1 MFSTKWPCPSP
12 DTLNCYISSELGCE
26 SSLVYTWCTHW
37 IQHNQWPLF
46 MRCTKEFAYQQAAL
60 SQISSLHFDTAV
72 SLWSCVC
79 APSACIRCVCIG
91 QHIAEGH
98 HQRALPPFVLD
109 CWWAGWA
116 RGFMSQADWGQA
128 RPRRCCHLAWK
139 GICVC
144 ESCSGMRAA
153 HCARYPSF
161 GAVCWAWC
169 CRRLAKSFVWRAQSV
184 HLAAAA

>member
-1 MFSTKWPCPSP
+1 MALRFSWH
-12 DTLNCYISSELGCE
+12 SELLHQFRVGMWIFI
-26 SSLVYTWCTHW
+26 SLHMMHTWNPTQSMTIVYEVHQGISVPEC
-37 IQHNQWPLF
+37 
-46 MRCTKEFAYQQAAL
+46 
-60 SQISSLHFDTAV
+60 QISSWRFDTAV

-79 APSACIRCVCIG
+79 APSACMRCVRIG

-98 HQRALPPFVLD
+98 HQRGLPPFGVD

-116 RGFMSQADWGQA
+116 RGLMSQADWGQA

-153 HCARYPSF
+153 HCARYPSL

-169 CRRLAKSFVWRAQSV
+169 CRHLAKSFVWRAQSV